1 MYSPWTQRDV
11 SLIDKTKLMVFP
23 RNVLVGHDAI
33 DKVGDI
39 VNDLDTDANGLVV
52 LDNFSKR
59 TLQPRIQQVMENAG
73 FNVEFYES
81 PGPTMKSVQAA
92 VKQGKNHGASFY
104 LGVGGGSVIDV
115 AKLSAYQHGPGFVSV
130 PTTASH
136 DGICSGRASIKE
148 QNGSTSK
155 EAKPP
160 AAIVADTGI
169 ISQAP
174 FRMLSA
180 GCADVISN
188 LTACLDWELAHRL
201 KDEEFSTFAAVLAK
215 SGADMILQNADVIK
229 PGLEESSWIAIKSLI
244 VSGVS
249 MAVAGSSRPASG
261 AEHLFSHSLDR
272 LAPGKAMHGEQVGI
286 GTMIMMNLHGGD
298 WEYVRD
304 GLKSIGAPTTAKE
317 LGIPKSKIIEALTTC
332 HTLRPERYTILGESG
347 LTKAAATKVCKQI
360 GVF

>member
-1 MYSPWTQRDV
+1 M

-33 DKVGDI
+33 DQLGHIMKDM
-39 VNDLDTDANGLVV
+39 DTDANGLIVV
-52 LDNFSKR
+52 DAFTKR
-59 TLQPRIQQVMENAG
+59 TLAPRLQAVMENEG

-81 PGPTMKSVQAA
+81 AAPTMKSVHAA
-92 VKQGKNHGASFY
+92 VKQGKAAGASFY
-104 LGVGGGSVIDV
+104 IGAGGGSVIDV
-115 AKLSAYQHGPGFVSV
+115 AKLAAFQHGPGFISV

-148 QNGSTSK
+148 QNGSNSK
-155 EAKPP
+155 QAKPP
-160 AAIVADTGI
+160 VAIIADTGI

-215 SGADMILQNADVIK
+215 SGAEMILDNADVIK

-286 GTMIMMNLHGGD
+286 GTILMMNLHGGD
-298 WEYVRD
+298 WERVRA
-304 GLKSIGAPTTAKE
+304 GLQAIGAPVTAKE
-317 LGIPKSKIIEALTTC
+317 LGIPKQKIIDALTTC
-332 HTLRPERYTILGESG
+332 HLLRPERYTILGESG
-347 LTKAAATKVCKQI
+347 LTKNAATKVCKQT